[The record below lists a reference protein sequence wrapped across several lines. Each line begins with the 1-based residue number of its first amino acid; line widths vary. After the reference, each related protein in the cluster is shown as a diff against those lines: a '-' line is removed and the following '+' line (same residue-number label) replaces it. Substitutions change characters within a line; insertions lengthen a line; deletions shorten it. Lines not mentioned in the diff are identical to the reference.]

1 MLDSLTEKYSRVPSF
16 PGVYLMKNTHGQII
30 YVGKA
35 GNLKKRLSA
44 YFNRPVPLN
53 MKTGVLIKQITDFDI
68 IITATEKEAL
78 ILESNLIKR
87 HRPRYNVLLK
97 DDKRYPVLRLDI
109 KHPYPNLTIAR
120 KIQNDGALYFGPY
133 ASPSAVGKT
142 LKFIHKT
149 FKLRKCRS
157 KDVKPRTRP
166 CLHCQIE
173 GCLAPCCMDVN
184 QQDYGQIVKE
194 VALFLKGRTPDLI
207 NDIKKDM
214 FKASDEQDFE
224 KAAKLRDKMLALKT
238 TLEKQVTVTTDF
250 IDRDVLGIASKHG
263 NFMITQLV
271 IRSGFLVGSH
281 NYDFTDDLAT
291 EMEILDAFVKQH
303 YETSLFI
310 PKEILLPFEIE
321 EIPLLEDWLGS
332 LKNQKVSIIHPQ
344 RGEKARLIDM
354 ASQNAESALE
364 ELIASIFSDEDIL
377 LRLGKC
383 LQMDRVPGR
392 IECFDNSNLSGC
404 EPVSSMVVFEYLK
417 PKKSAY
423 RKFKIKTVVEPNDYA
438 YMEEVLK
445 RRFGK
450 KGKSESLPDLLVVDG
465 GKGQLGIAVSVLKEM
480 ELAGRFYLIG
490 ISKKDPYR
498 GESQDKIYIPGRV
511 NPINITADLLLF
523 LQRVRDEAHR
533 FAITFHRKRR
543 KKAALHSI
551 LDEIPGIGKKRKL
564 ALLKYF
570 GSMSKIKEAT
580 PEQLILVPELNKTT
594 ADAVY
599 NALRLNTLLHAG
611 KCTATEE
618 SSV

>member
-1 MLDSLTEKYSRVPSF
+1 MSDVLTQKYSRVPSF
-16 PGVYLMKNTHGQII
+16 SGVYLMKNSHGQII

-44 YFNRPVPLN
+44 YFIRPAPLN
-53 MKTGVLIKQITDFDI
+53 MKTGVLIKQIADFDI

-87 HRPRYNVLLK
+87 HRPRYNILLK

-109 KHPYPNLTIAR
+109 KYPYPNLTIAR

-133 ASPSAVGKT
+133 SSPGAVRKT
-142 LKFIHKT
+142 LKFINKT
-149 FKLRKCRS
+149 FKVRKCRS

-173 GCLAPCCMDVN
+173 GCMAPCCMDVN
-184 QQDYGQIVKE
+184 QQDYGQLIKEIV
-194 VALFLKGRTPDLI
+194 AFLKGRTPDLI

-263 NFMITQLV
+263 NFLITQLV

-291 EMEILDAFVKQH
+291 KAEILEAFVKQH
-303 YETSLFI
+303 YEISHFI
-310 PKEILLPFEIE
+310 PKELLLPFEIE
-321 EIPLLEDWLGS
+321 EAPLLEDWLGT
-332 LKNQKVSIIHPQ
+332 LKNQKVSLIYPQ
-344 RGEKARLIDM
+344 RGEKVRLIEM
-354 ASQNAESALE
+354 ASQNAESALNE
-364 ELIASIFSDEDIL
+364 WIASIFSDEDIL
-377 LRLGKC
+377 FRLGKC
-383 LQMDRVPGR
+383 LQMDRVPKR
-392 IECFDNSNLSGC
+392 IECFDNSNLAGS
-404 EPVSSMVVFEYLK
+404 EPVSAMVVFEHLK

-423 RKFKIKTVVEPNDYA
+423 RKFRIKTVSEPDDYA

-450 KGKSESLPDLLVVDG
+450 REQSDSLPDLLMVDG
-465 GKGQLGIAVSVLKEM
+465 GKGQLNIAVSVLKDM
-480 ELAGRFYLIG
+480 NLAGRFYSIG
-490 ISKKDPYR
+490 ISKKDLNR
-498 GESQDKIYIPGRV
+498 GETKDKIYIPGRV
-511 NPINITADLLLF
+511 NPINTPSDLLLF
-523 LQRVRDEAHR
+523 LQRIRDEAHR
-533 FAITFHRKRR
+533 FAITFHRTRR
-543 KKAALHSI
+543 KKAAFHSI
-551 LDEIPGIGKKRKL
+551 LDEIPGIGKKRKQ

-570 GSMSKIKEAT
+570 GSMSKIRTAT
-580 PEQLILVPELNKTT
+580 PEQLNLVPELNKMT
-594 ADAVY
+594 AEAVY
-599 NALRLNTLLHAG
+599 
-611 KCTATEE
+611 
-618 SSV
+618 

>member
-1 MLDSLTEKYSRVPSF
+1 
-16 PGVYLMKNTHGQII
+16 
-30 YVGKA
+30 VGKA

-44 YFNRPVPLN
+44 YFVRPAPLN

-87 HRPRYNVLLK
+87 HRPRYNILLK

-133 ASPSAVGKT
+133 SSPGAVRKT

-157 KDVKPRTRP
+157 KEVKPRTRP

-173 GCLAPCCMDVN
+173 GCMAPCCMEVN
-184 QQDYGQIVKE
+184 QQDYGKIIKE
-194 VALFLKGRTPDLI
+194 VVAFLKGRTPDLI
-207 NDIKKDM
+207 NDIKKEM

-263 NFMITQLV
+263 KFLITQLV

-291 EMEILDAFVKQH
+291 EAEILEAFIKQH
-303 YETSLFI
+303 YEISHFI
-310 PKEILLPFEIE
+310 PKELLLPFEIE
-321 EIPLLEDWLGS
+321 EVPLLEDWLGT
-332 LKNQKVSIIHPQ
+332 LKDQKVSIIHPQ
-344 RGEKARLIDM
+344 RGEKARLIEM
-354 ASQNAESALE
+354 ASQNAETALSE
-364 ELIASIFSDEDIL
+364 WIASTFSDEEIL
-377 LRLGKC
+377 FRLGKC
-383 LQMDRVPGR
+383 LQMDRVPNR
-392 IECFDNSNLSGC
+392 IECFDNSNLSGT
-404 EPVSSMVVFEYLK
+404 EPVSAMVVFEQLK

-423 RKFKIKTVVEPNDYA
+423 RKFRIKTVSEPDDYA

-445 RRFGK
+445 RRFR
-450 KGKSESLPDLLVVDG
+450 KGEESDSLPDLLMVDG
-465 GKGQLGIAVSVLKEM
+465 GKGQLNIALSVLKEM
-480 ELAGRFYLIG
+480 NLAGRFYLIG
-490 ISKKDPYR
+490 ISKKDRNR
-498 GESQDKIYIPGRV
+498 GETKDKIYIPGRV
-511 NPINITADLLLF
+511 NPINTPADLLLF
-523 LQRVRDEAHR
+523 LQRIRDEAHR
-533 FAITFHRKRR
+533 FAITFHRTRR
-543 KKAALHSI
+543 KKAAFHSV
-551 LDEIPGIGKKRKL
+551 LDEIPGIGKKRKQ

-570 GSMSKIKEAT
+570 GSMSKIRAAT
-580 PEQLILVPELNKTT
+580 PEQLNLVPELNKIT
-594 ADAVY
+594 AAAVY
-599 NALRLNTLLHAG
+599 KALRILDPSINHDSGSLKFFFGLFGT
-611 KCTATEE
+611 
-618 SSV
+618 

>member
-1 MLDSLTEKYSRVPSF
+1 MPDGLINKYSRVPSF

-44 YFNRPVPLN
+44 YFNRPVPMN
-53 MKTGVLIKQITDFDI
+53 MKTGVLVRQITDFDI
-68 IITATEKEAL
+68 IITSTEKEAL

-133 ASPSAVGKT
+133 ASPNAVRKT

-184 QQDYGQIVKE
+184 PQDYGQIVKE
-194 VALFLKGRTPDLI
+194 VVLFLKGKTPELI
-207 NDIKKDM
+207 NDIKNDM
-214 FKASDEQDFE
+214 LKASDEQEFE
-224 KAAKLRDKMLALKT
+224 KASKLRDKMLALKT

-250 IDRDVLGIASKHG
+250 IDRDVLGIAGKHG
-263 NFMITQLV
+263 NFVITQLV

-281 NYDFTDDLAT
+281 SYDFIDDLAT
-291 EMEILDAFVKQH
+291 GVEILDAFVKQH
-303 YETSLFI
+303 YETSHFI
-310 PKEILLPFEIE
+310 PKELLLPFEIE
-321 EIPLLEDWLGS
+321 EIPLLEEWLGS
-332 LKNQKVSIIHPQ
+332 HKNQKVSILSPQ
-344 RGEKARLIDM
+344 RGEKARLIEM
-354 ASQNAESALE
+354 ATQNAESTLD
-364 ELIASIFSDEDIL
+364 ELIASKFSEEDIL

-383 LQMDRVPGR
+383 LQMDRVPER
-392 IECFDNSNLSGC
+392 IECFDNSNLSGS
-404 EPVSSMVVFEYLK
+404 EPVSAMVVFEHLK

-423 RKFKIKTVVEPNDYA
+423 RKFRIKTVTEPNDYA

-445 RRFGK
+445 RRFGRK
-450 KGKSESLPDLLVVDG
+450 EQPDSLPDLLMVDG
-465 GKGQLGIAVSVLKEM
+465 GKGQLGIAVSVLKNLD
-480 ELAGRFYLIG
+480 LAGRFYLIG
-490 ISKKDPYR
+490 ISKKDQNR
-498 GESQDKIYIPGRV
+498 GETKDKIYIPGRV
-511 NPINITADLLLF
+511 NPINTPADLLLF
-523 LQRVRDEAHR
+523 FQRIRDEAHR

-551 LDEIPGIGKKRKL
+551 LDEIPGIGKKRKQ
-564 ALLKYF
+564 ALVKYF
-570 GSMSKIKEAT
+570 GSMSKIREAT
-580 PEQLILVPELNKTT
+580 LEQLNLVPELNKTI
-594 ADAVY
+594 AEAVY
-599 NALRLNTLLHAG
+599 KALRISR
-611 KCTATEE
+611 E
-618 SSV
+618 SLKRSMRP

>member
-1 MLDSLTEKYSRVPSF
+1 MSDELVQKYSRVPSF
-16 PGVYLMKNTHGQII
+16 SGVYLMKNTHGQII

-44 YFNRPVPLN
+44 YFIRPAPLN

-87 HRPRYNVLLK
+87 HRPRYNILLK

-109 KHPYPNLTIAR
+109 KHPYPNLIIAR

-133 ASPSAVGKT
+133 SSPGAVKKT

-157 KDVKPRTRP
+157 KEVKPRNRP

-173 GCLAPCCMDVN
+173 GCMAPCCMEVN
-184 QQDYGQIVKE
+184 QQDYGKIIKE
-194 VALFLKGRTPDLI
+194 VVAFLKGRTPDLI
-207 NDIKKDM
+207 NDIKKEM

-263 NFMITQLV
+263 KFLITQLV

-291 EMEILDAFVKQH
+291 EAEILEAFIKQH
-303 YETSLFI
+303 YEISHFI
-310 PKEILLPFEIE
+310 PKELLLPFEIE
-321 EIPLLEDWLGS
+321 EVPLLEDWLGT
-332 LKNQKVSIIHPQ
+332 LKDQKVSIIHPQ
-344 RGEKARLIDM
+344 RGEKARLIEM
-354 ASQNAESALE
+354 ASQNAETALNE
-364 ELIASIFSDEDIL
+364 WIASTFSDEEIL
-377 LRLGKC
+377 FRLGKC
-383 LQMDRVPGR
+383 LQMDRVPNR
-392 IECFDNSNLSGC
+392 IECFDNSNLSGT
-404 EPVSSMVVFEYLK
+404 EPVSAMVVFEQLK

-423 RKFKIKTVVEPNDYA
+423 RKFRIKTVSEPDDYA

-445 RRFGK
+445 RRFR
-450 KGKSESLPDLLVVDG
+450 KGEESDSLPDLLMVDG
-465 GKGQLGIAVSVLKEM
+465 GKGQLNIALSVLKEM
-480 ELAGRFYLIG
+480 NLAGRFYLIG
-490 ISKKDPYR
+490 ISKKDQNR
-498 GESQDKIYIPGRV
+498 GETKDKIYIPGRV
-511 NPINITADLLLF
+511 NPINTPADLLLF
-523 LQRVRDEAHR
+523 LQRIRDEAHR
-533 FAITFHRKRR
+533 FAITFHRTRR
-543 KKAALHSI
+543 KKAAFHSV
-551 LDEIPGIGKKRKL
+551 LDEIPGIGKKRKQ

-570 GSMSKIKEAT
+570 GSMSKIRAAT
-580 PEQLILVPELNKTT
+580 PEQLNLVPELNKIT
-594 ADAVY
+594 AEAVY
-599 NALRLNTLLHAG
+599 KALRIFNPSKNHDSGL
-611 KCTATEE
+611 
-618 SSV
+618 

>member
-1 MLDSLTEKYSRVPSF
+1 MSDVLTQKYSRVPSF
-16 PGVYLMKNTHGQII
+16 CGVYLMKNTHGQII

-44 YFNRPVPLN
+44 YFVRPAPLN
-53 MKTGVLIKQITDFDI
+53 MKIGVLIKQIADFDI

-87 HRPRYNVLLK
+87 HRPRYNILLK

-133 ASPSAVGKT
+133 SSPGAVRKT

-173 GCLAPCCMDVN
+173 GCMAPCCMEVN
-184 QQDYGQIVKE
+184 QQDYGQIIKE
-194 VALFLKGRTPDLI
+194 VVAFLKGRTPDLI
-207 NDIKKDM
+207 NDIKKEM

-263 NFMITQLV
+263 NFLITQLV

-291 EMEILDAFVKQH
+291 EVEIMEAFIKQH
-303 YETSLFI
+303 YEISHFI
-310 PKEILLPFEIE
+310 PKELLLPFEIE
-321 EIPLLEDWLGS
+321 EVPLLEDWLGT
-332 LKNQKVSIIHPQ
+332 LKNQKVSIVHPQ
-344 RGEKARLIDM
+344 RNEKARLIEM
-354 ASQNAESALE
+354 AFQNAESALNE
-364 ELIASIFSDEDIL
+364 WIASIFSDEDIL
-377 LRLGKC
+377 SRLGKC
-383 LQMDRVPGR
+383 LQMDRVPKR
-392 IECFDNSNLSGC
+392 IECFDNSNLSGS
-404 EPVSSMVVFEYLK
+404 EPVSAMVVFEHLK

-423 RKFKIKTVVEPNDYA
+423 RKFRIKTVSEPDDYA

-450 KGKSESLPDLLVVDG
+450 REQSDSLPDLLMVDG
-465 GKGQLGIAVSVLKEM
+465 GKGQLNIAISVLKDM
-480 ELAGRFYLIG
+480 NLAGRFYSIG
-490 ISKKDPYR
+490 ISKKDQNR
-498 GESQDKIYIPGRV
+498 GETKDKIYIPGRV
-511 NPINITADLLLF
+511 NPINTPADLLLF
-523 LQRVRDEAHR
+523 LQRIRDEAHR

-543 KKAALHSI
+543 KKAAFHSI
-551 LDEIPGIGKKRKL
+551 LDEIPGIGKKRKQ

-570 GSMSKIKEAT
+570 GSMSKIRAAT
-580 PEQLILVPELNKTT
+580 PEQLNLVPELNKMT
-594 ADAVY
+594 AEAVY
-599 NALRLNTLLHAG
+599 KALRIFNPSKNRDSGL
-611 KCTATEE
+611 
-618 SSV
+618 

>member
-1 MLDSLTEKYSRVPSF
+1 MTDLLTEKYSRVPSF

-35 GNLKKRLSA
+35 GNLKKRLAA
-44 YFNRPVPLN
+44 YFNRPVSLN

-78 ILESNLIKR
+78 ILESNLIKH

-133 ASPSAVGKT
+133 ASPGAVRKT

-157 KDVKPRTRP
+157 KDVKPRNRP

-184 QQDYGQIVKE
+184 QQDYDQIVKE
-194 VALFLKGRTPDLI
+194 VVLFLKGRTPELI
-207 NDIKKDM
+207 SDIKNKM
-214 FKASDEQDFE
+214 LAASEEQDFE

-238 TLEKQVTVTTDF
+238 TLEKQVTVIADF
-250 IDRDVLGIASKHG
+250 IDRDVLGIVSKHG
-263 NFMITQLV
+263 NYMITQLV

-281 NYDFTDDLAT
+281 NYDFTDELAT
-291 EMEILDAFVKQH
+291 GGEILEAFVKQH
-303 YETSLFI
+303 YETSHFI
-310 PKEILLPFEIE
+310 PKELLLPLAIE
-321 EIPLLEDWLGS
+321 EISLIEEWLGS
-332 LKNQKVSIIHPQ
+332 QKNQKVTIIVPQ
-344 RGEKARLIDM
+344 RGEKARLIEM
-354 ASQNAESALE
+354 AFQNAQSSLE
-364 ELIASIFSDEDIL
+364 ELIASKSSDEDIL

-383 LQMDRVPGR
+383 LQMDRVPER
-392 IECFDNSNLSGC
+392 IECFDNSNLFGS
-404 EPVSSMVVFEYLK
+404 EPVAAMVVFEHSK

-423 RKFKIKTVVEPNDYA
+423 RKFRIKTVDEPNDYA

-445 RRFGK
+445 RRFSK
-450 KGKSESLPDLLVVDG
+450 REKPDVFPDLLMVDG
-465 GKGQLGIAVSVLKEM
+465 GKGQLGIALSVLKELD
-480 ELAGRFYLIG
+480 LAGRFYLIG
-490 ISKKDPYR
+490 ISKKDQNR
-498 GESQDKIYIPGRV
+498 GESKDKIYVPGRV
-511 NPINITADLLLF
+511 NPINIPADLLLF
-523 LQRVRDEAHR
+523 LQRIRDEAHR

-543 KKAALHSI
+543 KKAAFHSI
-551 LDEIPGIGKKRKL
+551 LDEIPGIGKKRKQ

-570 GSMSKIKEAT
+570 GSISKIRQAT
-580 PEQLILVPELNKTT
+580 PEQLKLVPELNKTT
-594 ADAVY
+594 AEAVY
-599 NALRLNTLLHAG
+599 DALRLSL
-611 KCTATEE
+611 
-618 SSV
+618 

>member
-1 MLDSLTEKYSRVPSF
+1 MSDVLTQKYSRVPSF
-16 PGVYLMKNTHGQII
+16 SGVYLMKNSHGQII

-44 YFNRPVPLN
+44 YFIRPAPLN
-53 MKTGVLIKQITDFDI
+53 MKTGVLIKQIADFDI

-87 HRPRYNVLLK
+87 HRPRYNILLK

-109 KHPYPNLTIAR
+109 KYPYPNLTIAR

-133 ASPSAVGKT
+133 SSPGAVRKT
-142 LKFIHKT
+142 LKFINKT
-149 FKLRKCRS
+149 FKVRKCRS

-173 GCLAPCCMDVN
+173 GCMAPCCMDVN
-184 QQDYGQIVKE
+184 QQDYGQLIKEIV
-194 VALFLKGRTPDLI
+194 AFLKGRTPDLI

-263 NFMITQLV
+263 NFLITQLV

-291 EMEILDAFVKQH
+291 KAEILEAFVKQH
-303 YETSLFI
+303 YEISHFI
-310 PKEILLPFEIE
+310 PKELLLPFEIE
-321 EIPLLEDWLGS
+321 EAPLLEDWLGT
-332 LKNQKVSIIHPQ
+332 LKNQKVSLIYPQ
-344 RGEKARLIDM
+344 RGEKVRLIEM
-354 ASQNAESALE
+354 ASQNAESALKE
-364 ELIASIFSDEDIL
+364 WIASIFSDEDIL
-377 LRLGKC
+377 FRLGKC
-383 LQMDRVPGR
+383 LQMDRVPKR
-392 IECFDNSNLSGC
+392 IECFDNSNLAGS
-404 EPVSSMVVFEYLK
+404 EPVSAMVVFEHLK

-423 RKFKIKTVVEPNDYA
+423 RKFRIKTVSEPDDYA

-450 KGKSESLPDLLVVDG
+450 REQSDSLPDLLMVDG
-465 GKGQLGIAVSVLKEM
+465 GKGQLNIAVSVLKDM
-480 ELAGRFYLIG
+480 NLAGRFYSIG
-490 ISKKDPYR
+490 ISKKDLNR
-498 GESQDKIYIPGRV
+498 GETKDKIYIPGRV
-511 NPINITADLLLF
+511 NPINTPSDLLLF
-523 LQRVRDEAHR
+523 LQRIRDEAHR
-533 FAITFHRKRR
+533 FAITFHRTRR
-543 KKAALHSI
+543 KKAAFHSI
-551 LDEIPGIGKKRKL
+551 LDEIPGIGKKRKQ

-570 GSMSKIKEAT
+570 GSMSKIRTAT
-580 PEQLILVPELNKTT
+580 PEQLNLVPELNKMT
-594 ADAVY
+594 AEAVY
-599 NALRLNTLLHAG
+599 KALRILNPSKNGDSGL
-611 KCTATEE
+611 
-618 SSV
+618 

>member
-1 MLDSLTEKYSRVPSF
+1 MSDVLTQKYSRVPSF
-16 PGVYLMKNTHGQII
+16 SGVYLMKNSHGQII

-44 YFNRPVPLN
+44 YFIRPAPLN
-53 MKTGVLIKQITDFDI
+53 MKTGVLIKQIADFDI

-87 HRPRYNVLLK
+87 HRPRYNILLK

-109 KHPYPNLTIAR
+109 KYPYPNLTIAR

-133 ASPSAVGKT
+133 SSPGAVRKT
-142 LKFIHKT
+142 LKFINKT
-149 FKLRKCRS
+149 FKVRKCRS

-173 GCLAPCCMDVN
+173 GCMAPCCMDVN
-184 QQDYGQIVKE
+184 QQDYGQLIKEIV
-194 VALFLKGRTPDLI
+194 AFLKGRTPDLI

-263 NFMITQLV
+263 NFLITQLV

-291 EMEILDAFVKQH
+291 KAEILEAFVKQH
-303 YETSLFI
+303 YEISHFI
-310 PKEILLPFEIE
+310 PKELLLPFEIE
-321 EIPLLEDWLGS
+321 EAPLLEDWLGT
-332 LKNQKVSIIHPQ
+332 LKNQKVSLIFPQ
-344 RGEKARLIDM
+344 RGEKVRLIEM
-354 ASQNAESALE
+354 ASQNAESALKE
-364 ELIASIFSDEDIL
+364 WIASIFSDEDIL
-377 LRLGKC
+377 FRLGKC
-383 LQMDRVPGR
+383 LQMDRVPKR
-392 IECFDNSNLSGC
+392 IECFDNSNLAGS
-404 EPVSSMVVFEYLK
+404 EPVSAMVVFEHLK

-423 RKFKIKTVVEPNDYA
+423 RKFRIKTVSEPDDYA

-450 KGKSESLPDLLVVDG
+450 REQSDSLPDLLMVDG
-465 GKGQLGIAVSVLKEM
+465 GKGQLNIAVSVLKDM
-480 ELAGRFYLIG
+480 NLAGRFYSIG
-490 ISKKDPYR
+490 ISKKDLNR
-498 GESQDKIYIPGRV
+498 GETKDKIYIPGRV
-511 NPINITADLLLF
+511 NPINTPSDLLLF
-523 LQRVRDEAHR
+523 LQRIRDEAHR
-533 FAITFHRKRR
+533 FAITFHRTRR
-543 KKAALHSI
+543 KKAAFHSI
-551 LDEIPGIGKKRKL
+551 LDEIPGIGKKRKQ

-570 GSMSKIKEAT
+570 GSMSKIRTAT
-580 PEQLILVPELNKTT
+580 PEQLNLVPELNKMT
-594 ADAVY
+594 AEAVY
-599 NALRLNTLLHAG
+599 KALRILNPSKNRDSGL
-611 KCTATEE
+611 
-618 SSV
+618 